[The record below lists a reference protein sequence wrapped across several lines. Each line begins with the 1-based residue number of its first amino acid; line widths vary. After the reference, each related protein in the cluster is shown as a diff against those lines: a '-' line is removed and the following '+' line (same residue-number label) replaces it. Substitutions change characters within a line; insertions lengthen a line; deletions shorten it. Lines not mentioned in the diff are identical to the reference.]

1 MGQHNKPRFDSGGRC
16 KLKMSPTSNQETL
29 VTLMESLAENSVAI
43 TQVTVELAS
52 LNSRLTEAVKELR
65 LFREEIKKTLADHE
79 TRLVGVEHN
88 CLKES
93 NWQRCWNRLE
103 ALEKSEMQRC
113 GAKPY
118 EDRIWS
124 ILQAVLVA
132 VIVALV
138 LWFMKGGQI
147 I

>member
-1 MGQHNKPRFDSGGRC
+1 MP
-16 KLKMSPTSNQETL
+16 PTSNPETL
-29 VTLMESLAENSVAI
+29 VTLMESMAENSVAI
-43 TQVTVELAS
+43 TQVTGELAS

-65 LFREEIKKTLADHE
+65 LFREEIKKTLSDHE
-79 TRLVGVEHN
+79 NRLVGVEHN
-88 CLKES
+88 CLREAS
-93 NWQRCWNRLE
+93 WNRCWDRLE

-118 EDRIWS
+118 EDRIWG

>member
-1 MGQHNKPRFDSGGRC
+1 
-16 KLKMSPTSNQETL
+16 MSPNSNPETF

-43 TQVTVELAS
+43 TRITGELAS
-52 LNSRLTEAVKELR
+52 LNARLTEAVKELR
-65 LFREEIKKTLADHE
+65 LFREEIKKTLSDHE
-79 TRLVGVEHN
+79 ARLVDVEHN
-88 CLKES
+88 CRRPS
-93 NWQRCWNRLE
+93 DWSRCWNRIE

-118 EDRIWS
+118 EDRIWG
-124 ILQAVLVA
+124 ILQSVLVA

>member
-1 MGQHNKPRFDSGGRC
+1 
-16 KLKMSPTSNQETL
+16 MSPTSNPETL

-43 TQVTVELAS
+43 IRITGELAN
-52 LNSRLTEAVKELR
+52 LNARLTEAVKELR

-93 NWQRCWNRLE
+93 NWQRAWNRLE

>member
-1 MGQHNKPRFDSGGRC
+1 
-16 KLKMSPTSNQETL
+16 
-29 VTLMESLAENSVAI
+29 MESMAENSVAI
-43 TQVTVELAS
+43 TQVTGELAS
-52 LNSRLTEAVKELR
+52 LNARLTEAVKELR

-88 CLKES
+88 CLREA
-93 NWQRCWNRLE
+93 NWNRCWDRLE

-118 EDRIWS
+118 EDRIWG

>member
-1 MGQHNKPRFDSGGRC
+1 MP
-16 KLKMSPTSNQETL
+16 PTSNPETL

-43 TQVTVELAS
+43 THVTGELAS
-52 LNSRLTEAVKELR
+52 LNARLTEAVKELR

-93 NWQRCWNRLE
+93 NWQRAWNRLE

-118 EDRIWS
+118 EDRIWG

>member
-1 MGQHNKPRFDSGGRC
+1 
-16 KLKMSPTSNQETL
+16 MSPNSNPETI

-43 TQVTVELAS
+43 TQVTGELAS
-52 LNSRLTEAVKELR
+52 LNARLNEAVKELR

-93 NWQRCWNRLE
+93 NWQRAWNRLE

-118 EDRIWS
+118 EDRIWG

>member
-1 MGQHNKPRFDSGGRC
+1 M
-16 KLKMSPTSNQETL
+16 
-29 VTLMESLAENSVAI
+29 TLMESMAENSVAI
-43 TQVTVELAS
+43 TQVTGELAS

-93 NWQRCWNRLE
+93 NWQRAWNRLE

-118 EDRIWS
+118 EDRIWG
-124 ILQAVLVA
+124 ILQAVLTA

>member
-1 MGQHNKPRFDSGGRC
+1 MP
-16 KLKMSPTSNQETL
+16 PISNPETL

-43 TQVTVELAS
+43 TRITGELAS
-52 LNSRLTEAVKELR
+52 LNARLTEAVKELR

-79 TRLVGVEHN
+79 TRLVDVEHN
-88 CLKES
+88 CLREAS
-93 NWQRCWNRLE
+93 WNRCWDRIE

-118 EDRIWS
+118 EDRIWG

-132 VIVALV
+132 VIVALA
-138 LWFMKGGQI
+138 LWFMKGGHI

>member
-1 MGQHNKPRFDSGGRC
+1 
-16 KLKMSPTSNQETL
+16 MSPTSHPETL
-29 VTLMESLAENSVAI
+29 VSLMESLAENSVAI
-43 TQVTVELAS
+43 TQVTGELAS
-52 LNSRLTEAVKELR
+52 LNARLTEAVTELR
-65 LFREEIKKTLADHE
+65 LFREEIKKTLSDHE
-79 TRLVGVEHN
+79 ARLVDVEHN
-88 CLKES
+88 CLKEA
-93 NWQRCWNRLE
+93 NWTRCWNRLE

-118 EDRIWS
+118 EDRIWG

>member
-1 MGQHNKPRFDSGGRC
+1 
-16 KLKMSPTSNQETL
+16 MSPTSHPETL
-29 VTLMESLAENSVAI
+29 VSLMESMAENSVAI
-43 TQVTVELAS
+43 TQVTGELAS
-52 LNSRLTEAVKELR
+52 LNTRLTEAVKELR
-65 LFREEIKKTLADHE
+65 LFREEIKKTLSDHE

-88 CLKES
+88 CLREAS
-93 NWQRCWNRLE
+93 WNRCWDRLE

-118 EDRIWS
+118 EDRIWG

>member
-1 MGQHNKPRFDSGGRC
+1 M
-16 KLKMSPTSNQETL
+16 
-29 VTLMESLAENSVAI
+29 TLMESMAENSVAI
-43 TQVTVELAS
+43 TQVTGELAS

-65 LFREEIKKTLADHE
+65 LFREEIKKTLSDHE

-88 CLKES
+88 CLREAS
-93 NWQRCWNRLE
+93 WNRCWDRLE

-118 EDRIWS
+118 EDRIWG

>member
-1 MGQHNKPRFDSGGRC
+1 
-16 KLKMSPTSNQETL
+16 
-29 VTLMESLAENSVAI
+29 MESLAENSVAI
-43 TQVTVELAS
+43 TQVIGELAS

-79 TRLVGVEHN
+79 TRLVDVEHN
-88 CLKES
+88 CLREAS
-93 NWQRCWNRLE
+93 WNRCWDRIE

-118 EDRIWS
+118 EDRIWG

>member
-1 MGQHNKPRFDSGGRC
+1 
-16 KLKMSPTSNQETL
+16 
-29 VTLMESLAENSVAI
+29 MESLAENSVAI
-43 TQVTVELAS
+43 TRITGELAS
-52 LNSRLTEAVKELR
+52 LNARLTEAVKELR

-88 CLKES
+88 CLKEA
-93 NWQRCWNRLE
+93 NWTRCWNRLE